1 MDRWEPERQAGVGAR
16 TGVCACTL
24 ICASPP
30 SQTYVK
36 MQTMKAA
43 AGTQNLSPD
52 HPSRFR
58 GVTKLAVVGTVQD
71 DPEDWRASEVG
82 VGGSE
87 TSGRIRGAAMKGR
100 KEWWRK

>member
-16 TGVCACTL
+16 TGVCA
-24 ICASPP
+24 SPP

-36 MQTMKAA
+36 MQTVKA
-43 AGTQNLSPD
+43 GVRTRSLSPD

-58 GVTKLAVVGTVQD
+58 GITKLAVVGAARD
-71 DPEDWRASEVG
+71 DPMTCPEEDWRASEVG

-87 TSGRIRGAAMKGR
+87 TSGWIRGAAMKGR